1 MTMSH
6 RFVAAACSSRFI
18 TDKGRRILIVGM
30 THIVVAEAIHVN
42 VDFKELNQHTGIA
55 KRAHAFLLCSYLS
68 NMVKRRICLDSTTIR
83 EIPTERLTRWF
94 VHYMPKW
101 LRYQGTQYCMHDDIR
116 DAIDCTM
123 SRQ

>member
-1 MTMSH
+1 MTMFH

-18 TDKGRRILIVGM
+18 TDKGRRILVVGM

-42 VDFKELNQHTGIA
+42 VDFRELNAQTGIA
-55 KRAHAFLLCSYLS
+55 RRSHAFWLCDYISSL
-68 NMVKRRICLDSTTIR
+68 VKRRICLDSVQVR

-94 VHYMPKW
+94 VHYTPKW
-101 LRYQGTQYCMHDDIR
+101 LRYQGTQYNLQDDIR
-116 DAIDCTM
+116 DAIDCTL